1 MTDKAIETQLVD
13 LERQYWEAI
22 RNKDVDAAM
31 RLEGKPVT
39 VEAADTSTWTRRNG
53 RWLCSV
59 HTEALAGDRYGR
71 DRLATS

>member
-39 VEAADTSTWTRRNG
+39 VEAADTSTWTAAMVAG
-53 RWLCSV
+53 FALCTPKRWPAILTGEIV
-59 HTEALAGDRYGR
+59 
-71 DRLATS
+71 